1 MLYTV
6 AYVGLFEYTKSG
18 EYYCFES
25 KENGVIA
32 MSAKPMKMVYKVA
45 APKEGRKFPV
55 LSKDRLEAAKRVYA
69 NVAGSKQK

>member
-1 MLYTV
+1 
-6 AYVGLFEYTKSG
+6 
-18 EYYCFES
+18 
-25 KENGVIA
+25 

-55 LSKDRLEAAKRVYA
+55 LSKDRLEAAKKVYA